1 MNTLLLVSL
10 VVVLSAGLAWQNATL
25 LTAVETQQRSLNQ
38 LLREGTN
45 TPKSD
50 TKPQSDEVS
59 RLKRE
64 LAQAQ
69 HGLAQAQAQA
79 KAQASSTPSCPPPA
93 KPREPTDELK
103 GLCREILEEAHSVRI
118 VSRYS
123 HQTNVWD
130 VSEEY
135 FRALQAECNEVL
147 FG

>member
-50 TKPQSDEVS
+50 TKPQSSDEVS

-69 HGLAQAQAQA
+69 HRLAQAQAQV

-130 VSEEY
+130 VSL
-135 FRALQAECNEVL
+135 ALQAECNEVL